1 MLKEWLTR
9 LRYLMFPKPTREID
23 DELQFHIERQTQ
35 EYIAA
40 GMTPREARRKA
51 VVAFGGIESARAQS
65 HEQRPSFF
73 LGTLLQDVG
82 YALRQLQKS
91 RGFTITAVLT
101 LALGIGANAAIFT
114 LVNAVLLKNLPV
126 VDPSTL
132 IRIGN
137 TNECCVNFG
146 TAGDSGQV
154 DGNSYALFD
163 TDTWQQ
169 LQKNAPE
176 FEELAAMRAGS
187 SQLIARRDKT
197 QESARPVNG
206 EFVSSNY
213 FRTFGLQTQIGRI
226 FFTDADDV
234 IGAPLVAVMSY
245 DTWQNNY
252 AGDPSVVGST
262 FWINTKAV
270 IVTGIAPKGF
280 YGDRLSS
287 DPPNFYFPIESMPV
301 LTSATFVHEPGMRWL
316 YIIGRVKPGVAL
328 APLQAKI
335 TELVRQSLAP
345 TKPFSGEQGKRALAK
360 AHVVLSPGG
369 AGIQEMQD
377 NYASKLKL
385 LMWISGLVLLIACA
399 NIANLLLVR
408 GTNRRAEMSIR
419 TALGA
424 MRTRIVRQ
432 LITESIVLSIIGG
445 MAGLAVA
452 YAGTRMLLAMAFPG
466 AQNIPIEASPSGVVL
481 AFAFGVSLL
490 TGILF
495 GVAPA
500 WITSNANPADVLRS
514 GSRSTSSGASLLQ
527 RSLVVL
533 QSALALVLLVGAGMF
548 IQSLNKL
555 RNIDLKLDSTNR
567 YIVHFNPQAA
577 GYTPAQVEALYRTI
591 EDRFHA
597 IPGVRKVGVSSN
609 TPMEANNSGDGVQI
623 QGQPFLND
631 GASWVRGNAEY
642 FDSVGTHVLMGRG
655 FTSQDTSTSPAVAVV
670 NQAFVKGFFKPGENP
685 IGHRFGAP
693 GTQSSGDFEIVG
705 VVEDTAYSSAT
716 WKDHHMYFLPMTQR
730 IPESVRKSP
739 IEKDTSLYAEAIV
752 IQTARPVE
760 NMQSTARQTLA
771 AINPN
776 LSVVKFQTFDE
787 QISDRF
793 TEERMITRLMT
804 LFSILALL
812 LATLGLYGVTA
823 YTVARRTSEIGIRMA
838 LGANRSSVVGMIM
851 RGAMLQ
857 TAIGLCLIGIPVAW
871 FCVRYIQSQLYE
883 SKGMNLTVLAI
894 ATLTLT
900 AAAAAAGLIP
910 ALRASSTS
918 PSLALRT
925 E

>member
-9 LRYLMFPKPTREID
+9 LRYLMSPKPKGEID
-23 DELQFHIERQTQ
+23 DELRFHIEQQTLAN
-35 EYIAA
+35 IAA
-40 GMTPREARRKA
+40 GMSAQEGRRKA
-51 VVAFGGIESARAQS
+51 AIAFGGVESARAQS
-65 HEQRPSFF
+65 HAQRPSFF
-73 LGTLLQDVG
+73 FGTLLQDVI
-82 YALRQLQKS
+82 YALRQLRKTP
-91 RGFTITAVLT
+91 GFTVTAVLT
-101 LALGIGANAAIFT
+101 LALGIGGNAAIFT
-114 LVNAVLLKNLPV
+114 LVNAILLKNLPV

-137 TNECCVNFG
+137 TTECCVNWG
-146 TAGDSGQV
+146 TND
-154 DGNSYALFD
+154 DDNYALFA
-163 TDTWQQ
+163 TDDWHQ
-169 LQKNAPE
+169 LQKRAPE
-176 FEELAAMRAGS
+176 FEELAAMQAGIG
-187 SQLIARRDKT
+187 QVIARRGKT
-197 QESARPVNG
+197 QESARSVTA
-206 EFVSSNY
+206 EFVSGNY
-213 FRTFGLQTQIGRI
+213 FRTFGLQPQIGRL
-226 FFTDADDV
+226 FTDADNV
-234 IGAPLVAVMSY
+234 EGAPFVAIMSY

-270 IVTGIAPKGF
+270 TITGIAPKGF

-287 DPPNFYFPIESMPV
+287 APPDFYLPIESMPV
-301 LTSATFVHEPGMRWL
+301 LANAQQVHIPDRRWL
-316 YIIGRVKPGVAL
+316 YIIGRAKPGVAM

-335 TELVRQSLAP
+335 TELVRQSFAA
-345 TKPFSGEQGKRALAK
+345 TTIFSDEQGKRALAK
-360 AHVVLSPGG
+360 AHVVLSSGG
-369 AGIQEMQD
+369 AGIQDMQD
-377 NYASKLKL
+377 SYASKLKL

-408 GTNRRAEMSIR
+408 GMNRREEMSVR

-432 LITESIVLSIIGG
+432 LLTESMVLSIISG
-445 MAGLAVA
+445 MAGLIVA
-452 YAGTRMLLAMAFPG
+452 YACTRMLLAMAFPG
-466 AQNIPIEASPSGVVL
+466 AQNIPIDASPSGAVL
-481 AFAFGVSLL
+481 TFAFGISLL

-500 WITSNANPADVLRS
+500 WITSNANPADALRS
-514 GSRSTSSGASLLQ
+514 GTRTTSSGASLLQ

-555 RNIDLKLDSTNR
+555 RNIDLKLDATNR

-577 GYTPAQVEALYRTI
+577 GYSPAQVEALYRTI
-591 EDRFHA
+591 EDRYHA
-597 IPGVRKVGVSSN
+597 IPGVQKVGVSSN
-609 TPMEANNSGDGVQI
+609 TPMEANNTGDGVQI
-623 QGQPFLND
+623 QGQPDRHDF
-631 GASWVRGNAEY
+631 ASWVRGNAEY

-655 FTSQDTSTSPAVAVV
+655 FTTQDTSTSPAVAVV
-670 NQAFVKGFFKPGENP
+670 NQSFVKRFFKPGENP
-685 IGHRFGAP
+685 IGRRFGSP
-693 GTQSSGDFEIVG
+693 GPRSSGDFEIVG
-705 VVEDTAYSSAT
+705 VVEDTAYDSAT
-716 WKDHHMYFLPMTQR
+716 WKDHQMYFIPMTQR
-730 IPESVRKSP
+730 IPENARTRP
-739 IEKDTSLYAEAIV
+739 IEKDTGLYGGAIV
-752 IQTARPVE
+752 IQTDRLMD
-760 NMQSTARQTLA
+760 NMESIARQTLA

-787 QISDRF
+787 QIADRF
-793 TEERMITRLMT
+793 TQDRMITRLMT

-883 SKGMNLTVLAI
+883 TKGMNLTVLAI
-894 ATLTLT
+894 AGLTLT
-900 AAAAAAGLIP
+900 ATATAAGLIP

-918 PSLALRT
+918 PSQALRT

>member
-9 LRYLMFPKPTREID
+9 LRFLISPKPTREID
-23 DELQFHIERQTQ
+23 DELQFHIERQAQ

-40 GMTPREARRKA
+40 GMTPQEARREA
-51 VVAFGGIESARAQS
+51 VVAFGGIESVRAQS

-73 LGTLLQDVG
+73 LETLLQDIS
-82 YALRQLQKS
+82 YAFRQLRKS
-91 RGFTITAVLT
+91 RGFTVTAVLT

-114 LVNAVLLKNLPV
+114 LINAILLKDLPV
-126 VDPSTL
+126 VAPSTL
-132 IRIGN
+132 VRIGN
-137 TNECCVNFG
+137 TNECCVNWG
-146 TAGDSGQV
+146 ANDDDSY
-154 DGNSYALFD
+154 SLFA
-163 TDTWQQ
+163 TDDWRQ

-176 FEELAAMRAGS
+176 FEELAAMQSGIG
-187 SQLIARRDKT
+187 QIIARRDKT
-197 QESARPVNG
+197 QESARSVSS
-206 EFVSSNY
+206 EFVSGNY
-213 FRTFGLQTQIGRI
+213 FRTFGLKPQVGRL
-226 FFTDADDV
+226 FTDADNV
-234 IGAPLVAVMSY
+234 EGAPFVAVMSY
-245 DTWQNNY
+245 DMWQNNY
-252 AGDPSVVGST
+252 ASDPFVVGST

-270 IVTGIAPKGF
+270 TIAGIAPKGF

-287 DPPNFYFPIESMPV
+287 TPPDFYLPIESMPV
-301 LTSATFVHEPGMRWL
+301 LANAQHVHIPDRRWL
-316 YIIGRVKPGVAL
+316 YIIGRVKPGVAM

-335 TELVRQSLAP
+335 TELVRQSFAV
-345 TKPFSGEQGKRALAK
+345 TTIFSDEHGKRALAK
-360 AHVVLSPGG
+360 VHVILSPGG
-369 AGIQEMQD
+369 AGIQDMQD
-377 NYASKLKL
+377 SYASKLKL

-408 GTNRRAEMSIR
+408 GMNRRAEMSVR

-432 LITESIVLSIIGG
+432 LLTESLVLSIISG
-445 MAGLAVA
+445 MAGLVVA
-452 YAGTRMLLAMAFPG
+452 YVGTRMLLAMAFPG
-466 AQNIPIEASPSGVVL
+466 AENVPIDARPSGMVL
-481 AFAFGVSLL
+481 AFAFGISLL

-500 WITSNANPADVLRS
+500 WITSKANPADALRS
-514 GSRSTSSGASLLQ
+514 GTRTTTSGASLLQ
-527 RSLVVL
+527 RSLIVL

-567 YIVHFNPQAA
+567 YIIHFDPQAA
-577 GYTPAQVEALYRTI
+577 GYSPAQVEALYRTI

-597 IPGVRKVGVSSN
+597 IPGVQKVGISAY
-609 TPMEANNSGDGVQI
+609 TPMEANNWGDGVQI
-623 QGQPFLND
+623 QGQPDYHNW
-631 GASWVRGNAEY
+631 ASWVRGNAEY
-642 FDSVGTHVLMGRG
+642 FDSVGTHVLLGRG
-655 FTSQDTSTSPAVAVV
+655 FTTQDTSTSPAVAVV
-670 NQAFVKGFFKPGENP
+670 NQSFVKKFFKPGENP
-685 IGHRFGAP
+685 IGRRFGSP
-693 GTQSSGDFEIVG
+693 GPQSSGDFEIVG
-705 VVEDTAYSSAT
+705 VVEDTAYNSAT
-716 WKDHHMYFLPMTQR
+716 WNNHAMYFIPMTQR
-730 IPESVRKSP
+730 IPESARQRP
-739 IEKDTSLYAEAIV
+739 IEKDTGLYAGAIV
-752 IQTARPVE
+752 IQTDRPMD
-760 NMQSTARQTLA
+760 NMQSIARQTLA

-787 QISDRF
+787 QIADRF
-793 TEERMITRLMT
+793 TQDRMITRLMT

-883 SKGMNLTVLAI
+883 TKGMSLGVLTI

-910 ALRASSTS
+910 AQRAASTN
-918 PSLALRT
+918 PSQALRT